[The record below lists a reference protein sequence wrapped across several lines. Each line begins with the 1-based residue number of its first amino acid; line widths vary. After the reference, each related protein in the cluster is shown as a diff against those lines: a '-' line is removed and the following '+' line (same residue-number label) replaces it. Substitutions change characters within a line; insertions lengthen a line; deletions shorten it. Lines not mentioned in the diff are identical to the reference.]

1 MHPFVTLQNCIK
13 ANPDAFSKDILEGEE
28 EVKNEEE
35 PPPEYKII
43 PPVWNTGPG
52 SPKSKL

>member
-1 MHPFVTLQNCIK
+1 MHPFVALQNCIK
-13 ANPDAFSKDILEGEE
+13 ANPSAFSKDILEED

-43 PPVWNTGPG
+43 PPVWSKEPRT
-52 SPKSKL
+52 PKSKL